1 MTATALSRLTLTD
14 FRSYVGAELAL
25 DGRPVFLVGPN
36 GAGKTNLLEA
46 ISLFTPGRGLRG
58 AAIAELGRRLPG
70 ETVGRA
76 WAVSASVSVA
86 GEATQVGTGVAE
98 AGAARRTVR
107 VGGETVPPGR
117 LADHLRQVWLT
128 PAQDRLFLEGA
139 AERRRFFDRLV
150 FAAIP
155 RHAAHAQAYDRAS
168 RERMRLLTD
177 DTQAPD
183 PAWLDA
189 LEARLA
195 EAGALMAEAR
205 ATTLAALQA
214 EIDGRGE
221 RPFPQARLSLTGEWE
236 QLAAAGAE
244 IADIEARLAE
254 AGALMAEARATTLAA
269 LQAEIDG
276 RGERPFPQARLS
288 LTGEWEQLAA
298 AGAEIADI
306 EARLAKALAAAR
318 PRDAAAG
325 RALTGPHRGDL
336 AVVHVEKDR
345 PAAECSTGEQKALIL
360 NLVLAQAASLAR
372 SDTAPSPLL
381 LLDEVAAHLDARR
394 RGALFDEIEALGLQ
408 AFLTGTDEV
417 LFEAL
422 AGRAQ
427 GFRVDGSALLTL
439 D

>member
-1 MTATALSRLTLTD
+1 VTATALSRLTLTD
-14 FRSYVGAELAL
+14 FRSYARADLVL

-46 ISLFTPGRGLRG
+46 VSLFTPGRGLRG
-58 AAIAELGRRLPG
+58 ASLAEVGRRLPG
-70 ETVGRA
+70 EAHGRA
-76 WAVSASVSVA
+76 WAVAAVVSTD
-86 GEATQVGTGVAE
+86 GEATQLGTGVE
-98 AGAARRTVR
+98 TAGAARRTVR
-107 VGGETVPPGR
+107 IDGETTPPGR

-139 AERRRFFDRLV
+139 ADRRRFFDRLV

-155 RHAAHAQAYDRAS
+155 RHAAHAQAYERAQ

-177 DTQAPD
+177 AGESGAAPD

-214 EIDGRGE
+214 EIDGRGT
-221 RPFPQARLSLTGEWE
+221 RPFPQAKLTLTGEWE
-236 QLAAAGAE
+236 RMAAAGAE
-244 IADIEARLAE
+244 IADIEAKLARALAE
-254 AGALMAEARATTLAA
+254 A
-269 LQAEIDG
+269 
-276 RGERPFPQARLS
+276 RG
-288 LTGEWEQLAA
+288 
-298 AGAEIADI
+298 
-306 EARLAKALAAAR
+306 K
-318 PRDAAAG
+318 DAAAG

-336 AVVHVEKDR
+336 AVIHAEKDR

-360 NLVLAQAASLAR
+360 NLVLAQAARLAR
-372 SDTAPSPLL
+372 AEASPRPVL

-408 AFLTGTDEV
+408 AFLTGTDEH
-417 LFEAL
+417 LFEGL
-422 AGRAQ
+422 ASRAQ
-427 GFRVDGSALLTL
+427 GFQVDASGLTPA

>member
-1 MTATALSRLTLTD
+1 MPRTGRAVFARRGETGYDPPVPATAITRLTLTD
-14 FRSYVGAELAL
+14 FRSYERAELTL

-58 AAIAELGRRLPG
+58 ASLTEVGRRLPG
-70 ETVGRA
+70 EAQGRA
-76 WAVSASVSVA
+76 WAVAAVVSADG
-86 GEATQVGTGVAE
+86 GETTVGTGVE
-98 AGAARRTVR
+98 QPGAARRTVR
-107 VGGETVPPGR
+107 IAGETLPPGR
-117 LADHLRQVWLT
+117 LAEHLRQVWRT

-155 RHAAHAQAYDRAS
+155 RHAAHAQAYDRAQ

-177 DTQAPD
+177 ETQPPD

-214 EIDGRGE
+214 EIAGRGA
-221 RPFPQARLSLTGEWE
+221 RPIPQARLSLTGEWE
-236 QLAAAGAE
+236 QMARQGAE
-244 IADIEARLAE
+244 IADIEARLA
-254 AGALMAEARATTLAA
+254 R
-269 LQAEIDG
+269 
-276 RGERPFPQARLS
+276 
-288 LTGEWEQLAA
+288 
-298 AGAEIADI
+298 
-306 EARLAKALAAAR
+306 ALAEAR

-336 AVVHVEKDR
+336 SVIHAEKDR

-360 NLVLAQAASLAR
+360 NLVLAQAARLANTGKGAAA
-372 SDTAPSPLL
+372 DPSPIL

-394 RGALFDEIEALGLQ
+394 RAALFDEIEALKLQ
-408 AFLTGTDEV
+408 AFLTGTDDH
-417 LFEAL
+417 LFAGLE
-422 AGRAQ
+422 GRAQ
-427 GFRVDGSALLTL
+427 GFRVEGAALSAV
-439 D
+439 